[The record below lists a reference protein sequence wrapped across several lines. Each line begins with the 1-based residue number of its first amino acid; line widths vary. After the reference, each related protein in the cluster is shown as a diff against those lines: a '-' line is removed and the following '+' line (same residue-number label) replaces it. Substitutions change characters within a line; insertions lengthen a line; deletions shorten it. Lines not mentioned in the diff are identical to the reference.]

1 MYRKRENKIL
11 GKNIVHYNK
20 LDSTQKEILRQIE
33 KNEIENGTI
42 IIADIQ
48 TDGIGTHGRSWYTTE
63 ENNIAFS
70 FVLYL
75 DTKIENLKNLTIEIA
90 EIFVKIFKDLYNIK
104 IQIKDPNDLVIDDKK
119 VGGILTQTKLQGDN
133 VKNLVVGIGI
143 NTNQTKFPKEIKDI
157 ATSIKKKFSI
167 SIDNQ
172 KVIEEFCNIFEEKI
186 IKMLGEK
193 K

>member
-48 TDGIGTHGRSWYTTE
+48 TDGIGTHGRSWHTTE

>member
-157 ATSIKKKFSI
+157 ATSIKKKFFI

>member
-157 ATSIKKKFSI
+157 ATSIKKKFFI

-186 IKMLGEK
+186 IKMIGEK

>member
-48 TDGIGTHGRSWYTTE
+48 TDGIGTHGRSWHTTE

-119 VGGILTQTKLQGDN
+119 VGGILTQTKVIGKLAKYI
-133 VKNLVVGIGI
+133 VIGIGI
-143 NTNQTKFPKEIKDI
+143 NTNQEIFPKELENI
-157 ATSIKKKFSI
+157 ATSIKNEFNLTV
-167 SIDNQ
+167 DNT
-172 KVIEEFCNIFEEKI
+172 KI
-186 IKMLGEK
+186 IEK
-193 K
+193 FCYYLEQELFKKKILDR

>member
-172 KVIEEFCNIFEEKI
+172 KVIEEFCNIFEKKI